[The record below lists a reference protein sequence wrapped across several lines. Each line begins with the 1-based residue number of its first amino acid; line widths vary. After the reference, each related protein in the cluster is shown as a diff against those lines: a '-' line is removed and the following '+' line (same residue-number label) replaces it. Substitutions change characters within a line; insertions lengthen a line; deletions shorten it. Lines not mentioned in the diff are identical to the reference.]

1 MSPNQLRSVQGEDP
15 DSNITVLE
23 SLVTSSSHPFLHSP
37 HGRVV
42 GSQLAANSP
51 VFGDISSLF
60 VQKMQTLLIATEES
74 HFLLR
79 LFKGSILTLDSIKDC
94 IARSF
99 ADIFCGKSN
108 IDFFDQRVF
117 CITTHI
123 VNMYRR
129 NGVLPCA
136 LQDIIETVGDQR
148 QQQNEDWFSQRKDCN
163 DKRDLWAVFNVLD
176 TMLKDSLERLKTMSQ
191 FMETTIVKFIAELT
205 IREGIL
211 WAHIGLC
218 SRTFEGSYTQ
228 HVAIIRALCL
238 EGKLGASLWLRKKM
252 IRNGVIPD
260 VLTHNYL
267 LNGLCKTGELEKANW
282 LVSEMLY
289 CGPSPNCATYNT
301 LMKGYCL
308 INNVDRALDVFS
320 TMANSGVTPNRVS
333 CNILVH
339 ALCKK
344 GLLEDARKLLKEILD
359 ENCEKG
365 RSNLITSTILMD
377 GHFKN
382 GDTVQALAFWDEMLQ
397 RGTQMD
403 VISYNVIIYGF
414 CSSRDMTVSY
424 RYLSEMFKSGLI
436 PDVFTYNTLI
446 SALCKEGRID
456 EACYI
461 YSVMSRMG
469 VAPDHISYKMLI
481 QGLCIQ
487 GHVIE
492 ANEFLVSMLE
502 NSIVPEPLI
511 WNSIIDGYGRSG
523 DIQNALSIRDQMVAF
538 GVLPN
543 VFTYNA
549 LIHAHTKRGKIVEA
563 HSLKKEM
570 LVNGLSPDL
579 VTYNLLLGAAC
590 YVGHI
595 HSALQLHDEI
605 LRTGYDPDIITYTE
619 LIKGYCMRGKVMEAE
634 KLFAKIQRSEKA
646 CGFCTEGEG
655 HTSGSPTQSYPQ
667 LIQLIE
673 FVKHGLNFK
682 SYDGGSFL
690 LFQWF
695 RLIAGFRRIGRLV
708 ARVALQSDDVEL
720 VTVNDPFITTDY
732 MILMSLRL
740 RIPRPFSLVTNLS
753 VFGSRNPE
761 EILWG
766 EVGAEYVVESMGV
779 FTDKDK
785 AAAHLKKVVISAPS
799 KDAPIFVMGVNEKE
813 YKSDIDIVSNASCT
827 TNCLAPLAK
836 VALYLVSVYIITKDW
851 NAYLMFLA
859 YKLLQVINDKFA
871 TQNTVDG
878 PSMKDLR
885 GGRAASF
892 NIIPSSTG
900 AAKIISALL
909 EKGVWEG
916 RMLLHDWL
924 PLPRLVFALLHNP
937 LLRFHE
943 EGVHPDYRIYLQ
955 CLFRNLGQPCP
966 IKHREND
973 HTVFMPS
980 IADLEAHIAESYKI
994 VPALYGPFKSKATE
1008 QSKVVQACIDLKLVS
1023 SLLDF
1028 EYHFND
1034 AIEKKMR

>member
-1 MSPNQLRSVQGEDP
+1 MSLNFQ
-15 DSNITVLE
+15 
-23 SLVTSSSHPFLHSP
+23 
-37 HGRVV
+37 
-42 GSQLAANSP
+42 
-51 VFGDISSLF
+51 
-60 VQKMQTLLIATEES
+60 LLIATEES

-94 IARSF
+94 IAQSF

-108 IDFFDQRVF
+108 IDFFDQR
-117 CITTHI
+117 C
-123 VNMYRR
+123 

-136 LQDIIETVGDQR
+136 LQDIIETVGDQC

-163 DKRDLWAVFNVLD
+163 DKRDLQAVFNVLD
-176 TMLKDSLERLKTMSQ
+176 TMLKDSLERLKTM
-191 FMETTIVKFIAELT
+191 
-205 IREGIL
+205 REGIS

-289 CGPSPNCATYNT
+289 CGTSPNCATYNT

-359 ENCEKG
+359 ENCDKG

-619 LIKGYCMRGKVMEAE
+619 LIK
-634 KLFAKIQRSEKA
+634 EKA
-646 CGFCTEGEG
+646 CGFFTEGEG

-695 RLIAGFRRIGRLV
+695 RLIAGNILV
-708 ARVALQSDDVEL
+708 AIFDYIVASVCENLL
-720 VTVNDPFITTDY
+720 TV
-732 MILMSLRL
+732 
-740 RIPRPFSLVTNLS
+740 
-753 VFGSRNPE
+753 
-761 EILWG
+761 
-766 EVGAEYVVESMGV
+766 
-779 FTDKDK
+779 
-785 AAAHLKKVVISAPS
+785 
-799 KDAPIFVMGVNEKE
+799 
-813 YKSDIDIVSNASCT
+813 
-827 TNCLAPLAK
+827 CLE
-836 VALYLVSVYIITKDW
+836 
-851 NAYLMFLA
+851 M
-859 YKLLQVINDKFA
+859 
-871 TQNTVDG
+871 
-878 PSMKDLR
+878 
-885 GGRAASF
+885 
-892 NIIPSSTG
+892 
-900 AAKIISALL
+900 
-909 EKGVWEG
+909 
-916 RMLLHDWL
+916 
-924 PLPRLVFALLHNP
+924 
-937 LLRFHE
+937 
-943 EGVHPDYRIYLQ
+943 
-955 CLFRNLGQPCP
+955 
-966 IKHREND
+966 
-973 HTVFMPS
+973 
-980 IADLEAHIAESYKI
+980 
-994 VPALYGPFKSKATE
+994 
-1008 QSKVVQACIDLKLVS
+1008 
-1023 SLLDF
+1023 
-1028 EYHFND
+1028 
-1034 AIEKKMR
+1034 